1 MKTSFSDSCRF
12 LISVSFAYYFAL
24 FSTPA
29 DAVSSILSSW
39 RQPSLIKRPLHEMG
53 FGSREIDSEIAS
65 NTMIT
70 SSPTKN
76 AVLCVRGGDG
86 SNGPCIGIDLGET
99 ILRFWLAFL

>member
-1 MKTSFSDSCRF
+1 
-12 LISVSFAYYFAL
+12 
-24 FSTPA
+24 
-29 DAVSSILSSW
+29 
-39 RQPSLIKRPLHEMG
+39 MG